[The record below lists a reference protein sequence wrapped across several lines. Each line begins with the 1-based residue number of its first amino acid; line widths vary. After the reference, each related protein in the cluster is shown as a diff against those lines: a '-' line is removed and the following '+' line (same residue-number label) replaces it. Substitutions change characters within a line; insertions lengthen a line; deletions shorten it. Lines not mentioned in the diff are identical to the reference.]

1 MADVNVTIRM
11 DESLKQQAD
20 SLFADLGMT
29 LSGAVN
35 IFIKQSVREQ
45 SIPFRIGYKAP
56 NRETLE
62 AIEEVRQLKNNPNKK
77 TYHSFDEVLKEL
89 DDEV

>member
-1 MADVNVTIRM
+1 MANINVTIRM
-11 DESLKQQAD
+11 DEDIKQQAD
-20 SLFADLGMT
+20 SLFADLGTT

-35 IFIKQSVREQ
+35 MFIKQSIREQ
-45 SIPFRIGYKAP
+45 SIPFRVGHNVP

-77 TYHSFDEVLKEL
+77 TYHSFDEVLREL